1 MLTVGGVCVKKSKG
15 KQLIVPVI
23 IVVLTVVFSLSMGI
37 ALLVGTLELAPGR
50 WGLLSLVV
58 SLLVAAAAIYV
69 LCARIKEIRSGVEDD
84 LGKY

>member
-1 MLTVGGVCVKKSKG
+1 MKKSKG

-37 ALLVGTLELAPGR
+37 AMLTGALELAPGW
-50 WGLLSLVV
+50 WGLLALVASV
-58 SLLVAAAAIYV
+58 LVAAAAIYV

-84 LGKY
+84 LSNY

>member
-1 MLTVGGVCVKKSKG
+1 MKKSIG

-37 ALLVGTLELAPGR
+37 AMLTGTLELAPGW
-50 WGLLSLVV
+50 WGLLSFVV
-58 SLLVAAAAIYV
+58 SLLIAATAIYV

-84 LGKY
+84 LGNY